1 MTDIAKMIERLKIF
15 EDINQFIN
23 HDFERETNSILYN
36 KKEILDIIKKED
48 IKDSSKIM
56 ELLLEN
62 YIPYISFEK
71 MFKSDLGFNLLFHE
85 DEVIILYKNERVKL
99 DNLDNI
105 KSEIIDKYADTDNLI
120 TVIPRMNII
129 NIIKKFIEKDL
140 SVKYI
145 CKDIP
150 IAYWRLFQ
158 IKCNKS
164 NTIDNSQ
171 YYETIINGTQYKN
184 KTIEIKENKDIEND
198 QIYRMEIMNYIEEE
212 DMDKFFGYL
221 EYLDQMPI
229 TFDPEKMN
237 TTYSILYIRT
247 ILSFI
252 RENNNTIS
260 NYYLYNRILKF
271 VISLENNNID
281 ITIDVTLLKE
291 INNLIKL
298 ISENNDILAFGLQ
311 VCNDLVCNIAIFSN
325 FIDKL

>member
-1 MTDIAKMIERLKIF
+1 MSKMIERLKIF
-15 EDINQFIN
+15 EDINKFIN
-23 HDFERETNSILYN
+23 HDFEKDTNSILYN

-56 ELLLEN
+56 ELLCDN
-62 YIPYISFEK
+62 YIPYISFEN

-85 DEVIILYKNERVKL
+85 DKVIILYKNERINL

-105 KSEIIDKYADTDNLI
+105 KSELIDKYADTDNLI
-120 TVIPRMNII
+120 TVIPRMNIM
-129 NIIKKFIEKDL
+129 NVIKKFIEKDL

-150 IAYWRLFQ
+150 IAYWQLFK

-171 YYETIINGTQYKN
+171 YYETIINGTKY
-184 KTIEIKENKDIEND
+184 KTIENKEKISKKDIEND

-221 EYLDQMPI
+221 EYLDQTPI
-229 TFDPEKMN
+229 TFDAEKIN
-237 TTYSILYIRT
+237 TTYSMIYIRT

-252 RENNNTIS
+252 RENNNTIL

-271 VISLENNNID
+271 IISLQNNNID
-281 ITIDVTLLKE
+281 VTIDVTLLKD
-291 INNLIKL
+291 IFNLIKL
-298 ISENNDILAFGLQ
+298 ILENNDIQAFGLQ
-311 VCNDLVCNIAIFSN
+311 VCNDLVCNIAIYSD